1 MWEASVA
8 EGRTEDASEFVRRCV
23 TEALDSAECAGAEAY
38 VSYAATSEDTVD
50 RMVLM
55 TRWTD
60 QGAARDYDERP
71 PFGKLFTRTHAWVFE
86 QL

>member
-8 EGRTEDASEFVRRCV
+8 EGRTEDAVEFVRRCV
-23 TEALDSAECAGAEAY
+23 TEASDDESCAGAEAY
-38 VSYAATSEDTVD
+38 ISSAATSEDTVD
-50 RMVLM
+50 RIVLM

-60 QGAARDYDERP
+60 QGAAQDYDERP
-71 PFGKLFTRTHAWVFE
+71 PFGKLFTRTHAWVFQ